1 MKKIIRLI
9 TGLFIFIFLLSF
21 NSYAL
26 DIAVIVNSSGPLTNA
41 SRSDVKNIYLG
52 DKRYEGG
59 VQIAPFL
66 FPEGD
71 VKEIFLKE
79 TLMITPKQ
87 YKVYWIRKMFEDGVP
102 IPKTSGHP
110 EDILNSVRN
119 NKGGI
124 GFLPKEAIDNLNL
137 LKVIMVIK

>member
-1 MKKIIRLI
+1 MKKIISLI
-9 TGLFIFIFLLSF
+9 TGLSIFIFLLSF

-59 VQIAPFL
+59 VQIVPCL
-66 FPEGD
+66 FPEGG
-71 VKEIFLKE
+71 VKEMFLKD
-79 TLMITPKQ
+79 TLIMTPKQ
-87 YKVYWIRKMFEDGVP
+87 YKVYWTRKMFQDGVP
-102 IPKTSGHP
+102 VPKTYSNP
-110 EDILNSVRN
+110 DDILNSVRN